1 VTHINAQAIVAFD
14 PANNSITMATGQIIT
29 LLPDGTFQ
37 IQGDADL
44 ETVYFNYLIEDAA
57 GYTDRA
63 LVEVVQIPSVASGTT
78 IETTEGHMLIE
89 NITAGMYVNNRDD
102 GQKMVRW
109 IGNSTV
115 ST

>member
-1 VTHINAQAIVAFD
+1 MTPSYFGENDTKILGVLDNYSSTSGAFTVTHINAQAIVASD

-63 LVEVVQIPSVASGTT
+63 LVEVVQIPCFASGTT
-78 IETTEGHMLIE
+78 VENTE
-89 NITAGMYVNNRDD
+89 APC
-102 GQKMVRW
+102 
-109 IGNSTV
+109 
-115 ST
+115 